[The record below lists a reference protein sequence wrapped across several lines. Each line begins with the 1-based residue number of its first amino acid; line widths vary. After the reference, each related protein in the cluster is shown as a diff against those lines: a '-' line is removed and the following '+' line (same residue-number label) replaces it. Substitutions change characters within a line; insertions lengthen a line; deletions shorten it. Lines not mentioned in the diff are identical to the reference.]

1 MRNEEH
7 TIRSRFLTH
16 TRRVG
21 FEKRPEALRAH
32 TTPGLKKL
40 VAALVAPIAMSGLIA
55 LAALQMG
62 STAPGSQDFAQAAS
76 QIGPW
81 EGPQTPPG
89 ELSYLPPELNGRDS
103 LVAKTAHRNIS
114 THLRPVSALCGVHAL
129 INVAT
134 PPHPGQHLPVCCC
147 LPVLEILPLCSETM
161 W

>member
-1 MRNEEH
+1 M
-7 TIRSRFLTH
+7 
-16 TRRVG
+16 
-21 FEKRPEALRAH
+21 
-32 TTPGLKKL
+32 

-103 LVAKTAHRNIS
+103 LVA
-114 THLRPVSALCGVHAL
+114 
-129 INVAT
+129 
-134 PPHPGQHLPVCCC
+134 
-147 LPVLEILPLCSETM
+147 
-161 W
+161 